1 MECGGSG
8 EDLLKFCR
16 QYIMDALYFDL
27 RDRQLIDTAVAEERV
42 LKAIEKHF
50 WHLRISDRIALRRV
64 IHDVVA
70 ECKHDSIW
78 GQICISQVVDALLGR
93 EVVPDYMVKMDTIG
107 EKREPQTEQGK
118 ALAILLKE
126 LDVAGEV
133 RVAVVYT
140 GQGIFP
146 IQDLEGEFSADR
158 KMIYVVAAS
167 EGRAGFVPLSD
178 LFDLEDG
185 GNWVFADD
193 YFKALFRPLLR
204 SKKIIA

>member
-1 MECGGSG
+1 MECRGSG
-8 EDLLKFCR
+8 TDLLKFCR

-27 RDRQLIDTAVAEERV
+27 RDRQLVDTAVAEERV

-50 WHLRISDRIALRRV
+50 GHLRISDRMALRCA
-64 IHDVVA
+64 IHDVAA
-70 ECKHDSIW
+70 ECRHDSIW

-93 EVVPDYMVKMDTIG
+93 EVVPDYVVKMDTIG

-133 RVAVVYT
+133 RVAVVYAE
-140 GQGIFP
+140 QSILP

-158 KMIYVVAAS
+158 KMIYVIAAL

-178 LFDLEDG
+178 LSDSKDG
-185 GNWVFADD
+185 ENWVFAND

-204 SKKIIA
+204 SKRIIA